1 MIKKNE
7 KKKIEKYDNIKLSEL
22 YADFYEWID
31 ETRNKKSEMTL
42 NNFSRFLTSDSEI
55 FTSNEINKLKSSTI
69 KIKLKLDLI
78 KKKLEEKNYIDEN
91 LNDCPFID

>member
-7 KKKIEKYDNIKLSEL
+7 KTKIIKYDNIKMSEL
-22 YADFYEWID
+22 YADFYEWI
-31 ETRNKKSEMTL
+31 EESRNKRTELSL

-55 FTSNEINKLKSSTI
+55 FTSSEINKSKSSTI
-69 KIKLKLDLI
+69 RIKLKLDLI